1 MGYTIGQRQLL
12 SIVLATL
19 MIMSMGAAG
28 TVGGVAATP
37 GTDSVGHQ
45 SLDLASSAIQT
56 ENALY
61 RANAGGSFTTSTG
74 NEWSTLDSYK
84 VSGEDET
91 ASHGQPGTIDS
102 SVPSGIPDQIWDT
115 ERWDPSGGEEMGY
128 EFSVPDGQQVEVRLY
143 FYDGC
148 DCTSAVGDRVFDVSV
163 EGQTVLDD
171 FDVIETYGDQ
181 TGAMESFTVM
191 SDGTIDVDFA
201 HVVENP
207 QINAIEI
214 LPAEPQPDTLGG
226 PGSVDFSAVVTG
238 NSTTEQVTVTNL
250 GESGDQSIDISDSSI
265 TGTDASEFS
274 AGTAS
279 QTTLA
284 PGESAEI
291 PVTFTPTSVDQ
302 KSATLEVTHS
312 GSNSPLTVDLGGEGV
327 GSVPVGFGSSQL
339 DLSGVSVSS
348 INNPTSLKFGP
359 DGRLYV
365 SQQDGTLY
373 AFEVQRNGANDYEVT
388 SAETITTIKNDVP
401 NHNDDGDYNSQE
413 IRQVTGITVAGTA
426 SEPVLYVSSSDWR
439 IATGNTNPPSDS
451 LDTNSGVISKLTQ
464 TSSGWDHTM
473 LVRGLPRSEE
483 NHAPNGLAL
492 DAENGV
498 LYLAEGGHTNM
509 GTPSNFFSNIPEY
522 AYSGAILSFDLSEIE
537 SMSEKNAANTDV
549 PYLYDLPTLAPGQ
562 TSTHG
567 PFGGLDGDNMAV
579 LEQDSP
585 VQVYAPGF
593 RNPYDVHLTE
603 DGELYSVDN
612 GPNGGLGG
620 PPVQCTNEPQNSGT
634 TYSDNL
640 HRISE
645 EGYYAGHPN
654 PVRANDSVYP
664 GAVYAGYDGS
674 VECDYLVPGQE
685 DGALATFSASTNG
698 LTEYTASNFGG
709 AMQGDLLTSS
719 FDGNVYWMERNAQG
733 DDLTE
738 EPTPLLSSGGTLDVT
753 AQGDAGPF
761 PGTVWSAERTDNAI
775 QVFEPNDYDS
785 DGTQCDPSD
794 PDGDADGDGYTNGD
808 EQAVGTDPCS
818 AGSVPADYDDDGN
831 PDQLDNDDDNDGL
844 SDSTDPFALD
854 PDNGL
859 STELPVELDFSSTDT
874 FANTIPA
881 TSGGTDGLGFTG
893 LMTNGQDNYSEL
905 YNPDNVFA
913 GGQANLLSV
922 SEVPDGDAYQNNNDQ
937 QYAFQ
942 FGADT
947 ADVTEP
953 FTVHTTVAGFPE
965 DPASAQSA
973 GMFVGTGDQDNY
985 LKFVV
990 SATDGTGGVQL
1001 ATETDGS
1008 FTSVAQPNDATVTGS
1023 ETATDLYLTV
1033 DSTTDPSPNN
1043 GVDEYAVTATYT
1055 VDGGQEQTVGTTAA
1069 PAAWFTDS
1077 DQGLA
1082 VGVISTSLNAPT
1094 FSATWDQLSVQY
1106 ADGSVVADAGTDQV
1120 VDEGVTVD
1128 LDASGSTGDSLNYSW
1143 TEISNSGVQLSGAET
1158 ATPTFTA
1165 PDVDAETTLTFEVAV
1180 SDGSTTDTDTV
1191 NVTVQDTADGELVY
1205 TVNAG
1210 GSEYNVS
1217 DGTTYAA
1224 DPTDAL
1230 VGTSQTFS
1238 TSNWADS
1245 PPEIANTDE
1254 DPLYRT
1260 ERYGTDFGYEI
1271 PVSANGTYEV
1281 TLQFAEIYQG
1291 AAPSD
1296 TDTDADQTGQRVFD
1310 VTTEGQTVL
1319 DDYDIYA
1326 ETGDSLTAID
1336 ETYTVEVTDGTLD
1349 IGFDATGDDAADNAK
1364 ISAIQVVATDTGGD
1378 NTPPTIDAIADQS
1391 VVSGENVNVS
1401 VSASDDDGDSVS
1413 LSLSQSPEFVTLA
1426 DGEISIDPQS
1436 GDAADSPYTAEVV
1449 ADDGTT
1455 TTTESFQ
1462 VTVEQPADYGV
1473 ATRTATDVVI
1483 NTSTLT
1489 DASATLNGTLTL
1501 GEKSEATTYVKV
1513 WVQGQPEDA
1522 FWYTGEPTTQ
1532 SGEFEFPVVLSPST
1546 TYEWQTLAQSSDGT
1560 WKVGDTDT
1568 FTTPTGQFFGTDTG
1582 AATDVGVESAVLNG
1596 EIANLGDND
1605 DAQVYFTYWEQGQK
1619 ESTLSWYTGPVQS
1632 SPGTFSATVGV
1643 DPDTTYE
1650 YRAFGQSNEG
1660 EWKAGP
1666 IESFTTQDGQPYGVE
1681 TDGATAV
1688 GDESAT
1694 LAGNLT
1700 GLGDYDAATVYFQ
1713 YWVQGQRGSTLN
1725 WWTGTAQTS
1734 PGPFDATVA
1743 GLAAN
1748 TTYEFQ
1754 AFAQSKEGKWTAG
1767 STQTLTTADADANQ
1781 PPTADAGTD
1790 QTVDEGAT
1798 VQLDGSTSTDIDGD
1812 TLSYSWNQTAGTT
1825 VSLDDS
1831 TAVAPTFAAPEV
1843 DIDETL
1849 TFELTV
1855 SDGEGDN
1862 TDTVD
1867 VTVQPTEAAVSEL
1880 LITPDSTNIEAST
1893 YATGSFQLTNTGEQN
1908 ISEVTIDLSSS
1919 AIPDMVFDPDG
1930 TAGDQAAKGLSIDS
1944 ESGDGVGVVSSA
1956 DGDVFSQ
1963 PHNGVNGSDG
1973 YDVLAIEFTDF
1984 EPGETVTFSADN
1996 DPTSIKGAT
2005 ISSQEAGPVSGLE
2018 LARATVDVE
2027 YETTTQTTQTIGDGS
2042 VGGVEAVAD
2051 GSVPAA
2057 PTIGVQDTT
2066 LDSSALDGYHSAA
2079 TVTNAS
2085 QTVTVSGSA
2094 GANVTILQ
2102 IEGELELDNVPDY
2115 DGSPGYD
2122 IQEFEVNK
2130 AENVEY
2136 YDSTIGSDGTVEI
2149 PVTLTDSTDV
2159 GGDNYFTAAVTDGD
2173 GPGMGSNVVVLDYD
2187 ESTDSTAEVLHR
2199 VNAGESSTLSA
2210 TDDGPDWTSV
2220 AGTSSE
2226 YLVSVGDTDSGN
2238 YCGGA
2243 EITPTDSVSSTTPDA
2258 VFDCERYGNAT
2269 WEFPVTSAQDVEV
2282 RLYVGNQFEGA
2293 SSIGDR
2299 QFNVSIEGEQVLT
2312 NYDPVADVGHA
2323 NGTMKAFTAT
2333 EDGDGIVTVSVDQGL
2348 ADNPQINAIEILTA
2362 AGS

>member
-1 MGYTIGQRQLL
+1 MMT
-12 SIVLATL
+12 
-19 MIMSMGAAG
+19 SMGAAG

-37 GTDSVGHQ
+37 STDSVDHQ
-45 SLDLASSAIQT
+45 SLNLATSAIQT
-56 ENALY
+56 DNTTHLY
-61 RANAGGSFTTSTG
+61 RANAGGSFTANG
-74 NEWSTLDSYK
+74 QNWSTLDNYR
-84 VSGEDET
+84 VAGEDET
-91 ASHGQPGTIDS
+91 AAHGQPGTIDS
-102 SVPSGIPDQIWDT
+102 SVPSGTPDQIWET
-115 ERWDPSGGEEMGY
+115 ERWDPSGGEEMEY

-148 DCTSAVGDRVFDVSV
+148 TCTDATGERVFDVSV

-171 FDVIETYGDQ
+171 FDIIEKYSDQ
-181 TGAMESFTVM
+181 TGAMESFTVV
-191 SDGTIDVDFA
+191 SDGTVDVDFG
-201 HVVENP
+201 HVTENP

-214 LPAEPQPDTLGG
+214 VSAEPQPDTLGG
-226 PGSVDFSAVVTG
+226 PGSTEFGAVVTD

-250 GESGDQSIDISDSSI
+250 GESGDPSIDLTDISI
-265 TGTDASEFS
+265 TGTDAGEFS
-274 AGTAS
+274 AGAAS

-291 PVTFTPTSVDQ
+291 PVTFTPTSVDP
-302 KSATLEVTHS
+302 KTATLEVSHS
-312 GSNSPLTVDLGGEGV
+312 GSNSPLTVDLAGEGV
-327 GSVPVGFGSSQL
+327 SSVPVGFGSSQL
-339 DLSGVSVSS
+339 DLSSVGVSS
-348 INNPTSLKFGP
+348 INNPTSVQFGP

-365 SQQDGTLY
+365 SQQDGTIY
-373 AFEVQRNGANDYEVT
+373 AFEVQRNGQNDYEAT

-401 NHNDDGDYNSQE
+401 NHNDNGDYNSNQ
-413 IRQVTGITVAGTA
+413 IRQVTGITVTGTA
-426 SEPVLYVSSSDWR
+426 SQPVLYVSSSDWR
-439 IATGNTNPPSDS
+439 IATGNTNPPSQS

-492 DAENGV
+492 DEQNGV

-522 AYSGAILSFDLSEIE
+522 AYSGAILSIDLSEIE
-537 SMSEKNAANTDV
+537 SMSEKNASNTDV
-549 PYLYDLPTLAPGQ
+549 PYKYDLPTLAPGQ
-562 TSTHG
+562 TSTDG

-634 TYSDNL
+634 TYDDNL
-640 HRISE
+640 HHISE

-664 GAVYAGYDGS
+664 GAVYSGYDGS

-685 DGALATFSASTNG
+685 DGALATFGASTNG

-753 AQGDAGPF
+753 AQGDGGPF

-831 PDQLDNDDDNDGL
+831 PDQLDSDDDNDGL

-854 PDNGL
+854 PENGL
-859 STELPVELDFSSTDT
+859 STDLPVELDFSSTDT

-905 YNPDNVFA
+905 YNPDKVFA

-922 SEVPDGDAYQNNNDQ
+922 DEVPQGDAYQDQNDQ

-965 DPASAQSA
+965 NPESAQSA
-973 GMFVGTGDQDNY
+973 GMFIGNGDQDNY
-985 LKFVV
+985 LKLVV
-990 SATDGTGGVQL
+990 SATDGTGGVEL
-1001 ATETDGS
+1001 AKENGGT
-1008 FTSVAQPNDATVTGS
+1008 FTNLAQPNNAGVTGS
-1023 ETATDLYLTV
+1023 NQATDLYLTV
-1033 DSTTDPSPNN
+1033 FPGNN
-1043 GVDEYAVTATYT
+1043 T
-1055 VDGGQEQTVGTTAA
+1055 VSASYSLDGGETMVPANVSASGSETGSATTTI
-1069 PAAWFTDS
+1069 PEGWLS
-1077 DQGLA
+1077 SQDQGLA
-1082 VGVISTSLNAPT
+1082 IGVISTSNFADST

-1120 VDEGVTVD
+1120 VDEGATVD
-1128 LDASGSTGDSLNYSW
+1128 LDASASTGDSLNYSW
-1143 TEISNSGVQLSGAET
+1143 TETSGSGVQLSDADT

-1191 NVTVQDTADGELVY
+1191 NVTVQDTDAADGELVY

-1210 GSEYNVS
+1210 GSEYNAS

-1238 TSNWADS
+1238 TSDWADS

-1291 AAPSD
+1291 TPPD

-1336 ETYTVEVTDGTLD
+1336 ETYTVEVTDGTLNV
-1349 IGFDATGDDAADNAK
+1349 GFNATGDDAADNAK
-1364 ISAIQVVATDTGGD
+1364 ISAIKVAAIDDSGD
-1378 NTPPTIDAIADQS
+1378 NTAPAIDAIADQS

-1401 VSASDDDGDSVS
+1401 VSTSDDDGDSVS

-1436 GDAADSPYTAEVV
+1436 DDAADSPYTVTVEANDGTDTTTESFEVTVETATSTTAGTVLDRVNVGGQTLSATDGSLNWTGVTGVTTDGPLVSTTGITGNYDGGDDVTPGSEVPSSTPSEVYNAERYGNMTWEFGVPSDSEVEVRLYLASQCPCTNEPGTRQYNVSIEGDQVLTEYDPVQDVGHANGTVKAFTTTEGGDGNVTITLTQGVIENPQVNAIEVVDVEGVNTPPTIDAISNQTVTEGDSASVPVNASDDDGDSVSLSLSQSPEFVTLADGEISIAPQSGDAADSPYSVEVV

-1462 VTVEQPADYGV
+1462 VTVEESSTTGDVVYRINAGGPEVAATDDGPAWSGDTTNSPSPYVNVDGDNGVQTFSTTDAITLNESVPADTPSSLFQTERWDADTDGS
-1473 ATRTATDVVI
+1473 TADDTEMQW
-1483 NTSTLT
+1483 T
-1489 DASATLNGTLTL
+1489 
-1501 GEKSEATTYVKV
+1501 
-1513 WVQGQPEDA
+1513 
-1522 FWYTGEPTTQ
+1522 
-1532 SGEFEFPVVLSPST
+1532 FPVQQGES
-1546 TYEWQTLAQSSDGT
+1546 YEVRLYLAEIAFESGSSSLPRTFDVT
-1560 WKVGDTDT
+1560 AEGDTKLNDYNIIQQY
-1568 FTTPTGQFFGTDTG
+1568 GHDTG
-1582 AATDVGVESAVLNG
+1582 A
-1596 EIANLGDND
+1596 
-1605 DAQVYFTYWEQGQK
+1605 
-1619 ESTLSWYTGPVQS
+1619 
-1632 SPGTFSATVGV
+1632 
-1643 DPDTTYE
+1643 
-1650 YRAFGQSNEG
+1650 
-1660 EWKAGP
+1660 
-1666 IESFTTQDGQPYGVE
+1666 VE
-1681 TDGATAV
+1681 TFTVTPTDGTIDLEFLHEQENPKVSAIEIV
-1688 GDESAT
+1688 GPE
-1694 LAGNLT
+1694 
-1700 GLGDYDAATVYFQ
+1700 
-1713 YWVQGQRGSTLN
+1713 
-1725 WWTGTAQTS
+1725 
-1734 PGPFDATVA
+1734 
-1743 GLAAN
+1743 
-1748 TTYEFQ
+1748 
-1754 AFAQSKEGKWTAG
+1754 
-1767 STQTLTTADADANQ
+1767 
-1781 PPTADAGTD
+1781 PPTPDP
-1790 QTVDEGAT
+1790 E
-1798 VQLDGSTSTDIDGD
+1798 TS
-1812 TLSYSWNQTAGTT
+1812 A
-1825 VSLDDS
+1825 
-1831 TAVAPTFAAPEV
+1831 
-1843 DIDETL
+1843 
-1849 TFELTV
+1849 
-1855 SDGEGDN
+1855 
-1862 TDTVD
+1862 D
-1867 VTVQPTEAAVSEL
+1867 VTVTGGSSD
-1880 LITPDSTNIEAST
+1880 TDSST
-1893 YATGSFQLTNTGEQN
+1893 YGSGSFSVTNTGTEQ
-1908 ISEVTIDLSSS
+1908 IESVTFDLSST
-1919 AIPDMVFDPDG
+1919 ALPDIVFDPEG
-1930 TAGDQAAKGLSIDS
+1930 TAGD
-1944 ESGDGVGVVSSA
+1944 ESGKCFTADSGASETGLVTA
-1956 DGDVFSQ
+1956 DGACSA
-1963 PHNGVNGSDG
+1963 PYSEPNNGVNGSDG
-1973 YDVLAIEFTDF
+1973 YEVLTVEFGDF
-1984 EPGETVTFSADN
+1984 DPGETFTFSADL
-1996 DPTSIKGAT
+1996 DPTSIKGAVDT
-2005 ISSQEAGPVSGLE
+2005 QNTLAGPIGGNDMIGGTVAIESTN
-2018 LARATVDVE
+2018 ATVSNDLF
-2027 YETTTQTTQTIGDGS
+2027 TD
-2042 VGGVEAVAD
+2042 
-2051 GSVPAA
+2051 
-2057 PTIGVQDTT
+2057 
-2066 LDSSALDGYHSAA
+2066 
-2079 TVTNAS
+2079 
-2085 QTVTVSGSA
+2085 GSA
-2094 GANVTILQ
+2094 GGSQSSVTDSDTAAPSVGIDGVSLDTTTFDEHAAGGATVADAQQNVTVTGATPGETVTLLRM
-2102 IEGELELDNVPDY
+2102 EGELNLDGVPEY

-2122 IQEFEVNK
+2122 IEDYEANRIL
-2130 AENVEY
+2130 EIEEY
-2136 YDSTIGSDGTVEI
+2136 TATADTNGEATFD
-2149 PVTLTDSTDV
+2149 VTLTESSDA
-2159 GGDNYFTAAVTDGD
+2159 GGLNYFVAAVGD
-2173 GPGMGSNVVVLDYD
+2173 SSQSGQVSQSVVLDY
-2187 ESTDSTAEVLHR
+2187 TP
-2199 VNAGESSTLSA
+2199 
-2210 TDDGPDWTSV
+2210 DDGP
-2220 AGTSSE
+2220 GPI
-2226 YLVSVGDTDSGN
+2226 GDFD
-2238 YCGGA
+2238 A
-2243 EITPTDSVSSTTPDA
+2243 PTDP
-2258 VFDCERYGNAT
+2258 
-2269 WEFPVTSAQDVEV
+2269 
-2282 RLYVGNQFEGA
+2282 
-2293 SSIGDR
+2293 
-2299 QFNVSIEGEQVLT
+2299 
-2312 NYDPVADVGHA
+2312 
-2323 NGTMKAFTAT
+2323 
-2333 EDGDGIVTVSVDQGL
+2333 DGDGLYEDVNGDGSVNVGDAQALFANTDDPVVQNNADAFDFNDDGSVNVGDAQALFANGL
-2348 ADNPQINAIEILTA
+2348 EA
-2362 AGS
+2362 